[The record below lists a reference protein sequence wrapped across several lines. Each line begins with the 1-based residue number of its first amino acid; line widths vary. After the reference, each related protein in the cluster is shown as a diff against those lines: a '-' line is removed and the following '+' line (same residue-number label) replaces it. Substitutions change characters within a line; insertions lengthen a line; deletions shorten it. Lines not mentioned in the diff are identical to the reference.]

1 MMAQELFLNVLDPM
15 YARYIK
21 LRPELE
27 TYLTEKYGEGIDFR
41 VSVRFQK
48 SYDRASKALMTRQ
61 HESDRWVFMAPEE
74 LGRVRCALFN
84 SNILY

>member
-1 MMAQELFLNVLDPM
+1 MAQELYLNVLDPM

-41 VSVRFQK
+41 VSVRFEK
-48 SYDRASKALMTRQ
+48 AHDCELKALITGQ

-74 LGRVRCALFN
+74 LSRVRCAMFN
-84 SNILY
+84 CNVFY